1 MKEIL
6 KKKKVHIITTC
17 GAVAIAGIIL
27 FQGAIPKA
35 ESMVKINSISPNQ
48 GADGTEVVV
57 TGSGFSTSIQ
67 GITGTQIS
75 GKVYAPGNYILIQ
88 NDVLDQP
95 ILSPDG
101 KTLTFK
107 VNLISD
113 KVKADCAASLAKI
126 KPGSCKIQIKVVNAY
141 SKMSLGQYFTIT
153 SLSSTPITQSCLL
166 TVSVAS
172 TTPAAQNISPGQ
184 NGVSLV
190 KFNAVSNCDGTLNS
204 FAVSLLPMPNGYQ
217 NISTLR
223 LYDDVSGAQ
232 LGTTQSVTIA
242 GMNFPS
248 VNIPLTA
255 NQTLVLR
262 VVGDISPSAV
272 IGSTVYG
279 VFGGSYGVTSS
290 GGVIGNNASGN
301 LISGNTMTI
310 AAIPTVQYIAP
321 GTNPRIM
328 YWWGKVNQHTD
339 TNGNWLTDPDGVSGA
354 DLDKLTYCKKFYQNT
369 LGVED
374 YVLETTD
381 TWRDRGNVG
390 GPYTSTKMSTRCLQ
404 PS

>member
-1 MKEIL
+1 MKKLL
-6 KKKKVHIITTC
+6 KNKKVQIASMFST
-17 GAVAIAGIIL
+17 VAIAGIIL

-35 ESMVKINSISPNQ
+35 ESMVKISSISPNQ
-48 GADGTEVVV
+48 GATGTEVVIS
-57 TGSGFSTSIQ
+57 GSGFSSSIQ
-67 GITGTQIS
+67 GITGTQIN

-88 NDVLDQP
+88 SEVLDQP

-101 KTLTFK
+101 KTLTFN

-113 KVKADCAASLAKI
+113 KVKADCSASLAKI

-141 SKMSLGQYFTIT
+141 GKMSLGQYFTVT
-153 SLSSTPITQSCLL
+153 SMPSVPTTPSCLFS
-166 TVSVAS
+166 VSVAP

-184 NGVSLV
+184 SGVTLT
-190 KFNAVSNCDGTLNS
+190 KFNATPNCDGTLNS

-223 LYDDVSGAQ
+223 LYDDVTGVQ
-232 LGTTQSVTIA
+232 LGTTQNVTTA
-242 GMNFPS
+242 GMNFPY
-248 VNIPLTA
+248 VNIQLIA

-262 VVGDISPSAV
+262 VVADVSPSAL

-279 VFGGSYGVTSS
+279 VYGGSLQFNVS
-290 GGVIGNNASGN
+290 GELMVNNGSGQLFAGN
-301 LISGNTMTI
+301 IMTV
-310 AAIPTVQYIAP
+310 AATQYTAP

-339 TNGNWLTDPDGVSGA
+339 ANGNWLTDSDGVSGA

-369 LGVED
+369 FGVED
-374 YVLETTD
+374 YILETTD

-390 GPYTSTKMSTRCLQ
+390 GPYTSTKISTKCLQ